1 MAEENESPV
10 SAAKPPVVNP
20 IKALPTSHAATLKL
34 KPVIRKPVV
43 GAAGSGTLMWD
54 IADTLNGLMAIP
66 NLIALLM
73 LSGVVTKLTKDY
85 FSDHMLK

>member
-1 MAEENESPV
+1 MC
-10 SAAKPPVVNP
+10 
-20 IKALPTSHAATLKL
+20 I
-34 KPVIRKPVV
+34 V
-43 GAAGSGTLMWD
+43 GAVGSGALMWD

-85 FSDHMLK
+85 FAKNLLKK